1 MDFNH
6 VDPKLLASGSDDA
19 KGNQS
24 VNVLLWPL
32 SLSKGSVIC
41 VVHSRFLRVLNLSL
55 CLIKD
60 VWPPVPLLAP
70 KICSWYLKTV
80 SHS

>member
-41 VVHSRFLRVLNLSL
+41 VVHSRFLREM
-55 CLIKD
+55 D

>member
-32 SLSKGSVIC
+32 SLSKGSIIC
-41 VVHSRFLRVLNLSL
+41 VVHSRFLREF
-55 CLIKD
+55 
-60 VWPPVPLLAP
+60 
-70 KICSWYLKTV
+70 
-80 SHS
+80 

>member
-24 VNVLLWPL
+24 LNVLLWPL
-32 SLSKGSVIC
+32 SSCKVSIVC
-41 VVHSRFLRVLNLSL
+41 TVHSSFLFYISSKNSVLHQD
-55 CLIKD
+55 CI
-60 VWPPVPLLAP
+60 
-70 KICSWYLKTV
+70 T
-80 SHS
+80 

>member
-24 VNVLLWPL
+24 VHFELMQ
-32 SLSKGSVIC
+32 GIIY
-41 VVHSRFLRVLNLSL
+41 LNG
-55 CLIKD
+55 
-60 VWPPVPLLAP
+60 
-70 KICSWYLKTV
+70 TQ
-80 SHS
+80 